1 MAVLLKD
8 LSGDGVLTLTL
19 NRPEKHNALNN
30 ELMRAV
36 EDAVV
41 AAKNDPAV
49 KVILIRGEGKPF
61 CSGADLGN
69 LDEIRK
75 NVIVLQEH
83 LSHYG
88 NMLLKL
94 VDAGKPTIAAV
105 TGYALAGGCGLAAT
119 ADITFA
125 AESAQFGIPEVT
137 RGIWGMMITAPISR
151 LVGTKKSLELM
162 YTDERFSA
170 AEAERIGLINRVVP
184 DDQLMQAA
192 SDFAHTLAARSPLAV
207 RFGRDAMY
215 KTRDMEFYKSMDYL
229 NNAVVLLNASEDAAE
244 GFRAFKEKREPVW
257 QGK

>member
-8 LSGDGVLTLTL
+8 LSSDGVLTLTL

-41 AAKNDPAV
+41 TAKNDPAV
-49 KVILIRGEGKPF
+49 KVILIRGEGKSF

-137 RGIWGMMITAPISR
+137 RGIWGMLITAPISR

-192 SDFAHTLAARSPLAV
+192 SDFAHTLATRSPLAV

>member
-1 MAVLLKD
+1 MAVLLKN
-8 LSGDGVLTLTL
+8 LSPEGVLTLTL

-36 EDAVV
+36 EEAILEGKDDPNVRVV
-41 AAKNDPAV
+41 
-49 KVILIRGEGKPF
+49 LIKGEGKSF

-105 TGYALAGGCGLAAT
+105 KGYALAGGCGLAAT

-125 AESAQFGIPEVT
+125 AESAVFGIPEVT

-151 LVGTKKSLELM
+151 LIGTKKCLELM
-162 YTDERFSA
+162 YTGERFSA
-170 AEAERIGLINRVVP
+170 AEAEKIGLINRVVP
-184 DDQLMQAA
+184 DDQLFEAA
-192 SDFAHTLAARSPLAV
+192 EEFARTLATRSPLAV

>member
-8 LSGDGVLTLTL
+8 LSSDGVLTLTL

-49 KVILIRGEGKPF
+49 KVILIRGEGKSF

-162 YTDERFSA
+162 YTGERFSA

>member
-49 KVILIRGEGKPF
+49 KVILIRGEGKSF